1 MTLHVLIPCALV
13 GLALTA
19 CGPMSASRAYEI
31 CSERARL
38 AAHPR
43 GTVGVGVGSGGASAT
58 GSITITSDY
67 IQGRDPYLVYDNC
80 FRQHTGAGPTRPLSL

>member
-1 MTLHVLIPCALV
+1 MNATGHIAIGAVLA
-13 GLALTA
+13 GLAA
-19 CGPMSASRAYEI
+19 CGPMSASRAYDI

-43 GTVGVGVGSGGASAT
+43 GMVGVGVGSGGPTAT
-58 GSITITSDY
+58 GSITISSDY
-67 IQGRDPYLVYDNC
+67 LRGRDPYLVYDAC

>member
-1 MTLHVLIPCALV
+1 MTLRVLIPCALV

-19 CGPMSASRAYEI
+19 CGPMSSSRAYEI
-31 CSERARL
+31 CSERAR
-38 AAHPR
+38 PR

>member
-1 MTLHVLIPCALV
+1 MTLRVLIPCALV

-67 IQGRDPYLVYDNC
+67 IQGRDP
-80 FRQHTGAGPTRPLSL
+80 